1 VNTLVFLHVGFF
13 CCVAAFSNALSRV
26 AYNARTKSMQ
36 LQDRKTEYLANIHR
50 LLEVL
55 PSAAYT
61 AYAEGFI
68 TYFNQLAVEVWG
80 QKPKLNDPDYRF
92 CGSFKLF
99 SIGGSPILH
108 SQCWMAL
115 ALEENKSYNDAEIV
129 VERPDGSR
137 RIGLIYANPV
147 HDESGTMIGA
157 VNIIVD
163 ITDRKKA
170 EDAMREADRRKNEFL
185 ATLGHELR
193 NPLASIRNG
202 LHLMRLA
209 NHGGSAKDD
218 DIQTMLERQVGHIV
232 RLVDDLLDLSRITNG
247 KIELRKEPIDIV
259 AAVRDA
265 VETSRPLIE
274 ERGHELTLTLPPT
287 PVFVDGDR
295 IRLSQVFA
303 NLLNN
308 SAKFTEPGG
317 QISLIVEKQGSDVV
331 VKVCDNGVGISP
343 DLLPHIFEMF
353 IQANRSQGGLGIGL
367 NLVRKLVEMHGG
379 SVEAHGAESG
389 QGTEFIVR
397 MSVILPHGRS
407 PRERD
412 TVSRNPCPSK
422 YRILIVDDNRA
433 SADALA
439 QLLQMQGHDTRT
451 AYDGVK
457 AVEAAAT
464 FRPDVMLLDIGL
476 PKLSGYEVARRV
488 RQQPWGESVVL
499 IAQTGWGQEED
510 KRRSQE
516 AGCNFHIVK
525 PIDIAALENLLAR
538 LMPPRVRGTAARDG
552 IGANVA
558 QLMSS

>member
-1 VNTLVFLHVGFF
+1 
-13 CCVAAFSNALSRV
+13 
-26 AYNARTKSMQ
+26 MQ
-36 LQDRKTEYLANIHR
+36 LQHRKTASIANNTSLANIHR

-61 AYAEGFI
+61 CDAEGLI
-68 TYFNQLAVEVWG
+68 TYFNPLAAEVWG
-80 QKPKLNDPDYRF
+80 QEPKLNDTDYRF

-99 SIGGSPILH
+99 SIGGSPIPH

-115 ALEENKSYNDAEIV
+115 ALQENKGYNDAEIV

-137 RIGLIYANPV
+137 RIGLIHANPV

-170 EDAMREADRRKNEFL
+170 EDALREADRRKNEFL

-193 NPLASIRNG
+193 NPLASVCNG
-202 LHLMRLA
+202 LHLMRLV
-209 NHGGSAKDD
+209 NQGGSAQEDE
-218 DIQTMLERQVGHIV
+218 IQTMLERQVGCIV
-232 RLVDDLLDLSRITNG
+232 RLVDDLLDLSRISNG
-247 KIELRKEPIDIV
+247 KFELRKEPIDIS

-274 ERGHELTLTLPPT
+274 ERGHELTLLLPPT

-295 IRLSQVFA
+295 TRLCQVFA

-317 QISLIVEKQGSDVV
+317 HISLIVEKQGSDVV
-331 VKVCDNGVGISP
+331 VTVCDNGVGISP

-353 IQANRSQGGLGIGL
+353 MQANRSQGGLGIGL
-367 NLVRKLVEMHGG
+367 NLVRRLVEMHGG
-379 SVEAHGAESG
+379 SVEVHGAESG

-397 MSVILPHGRS
+397 ISVILSQGRS
-407 PRERD
+407 QRERD
-412 TVSRNPCPSK
+412 GARCNHSSSK
-422 YRILIVDDNRA
+422 YRILVVDDNKV
-433 SADALA
+433 SADALS
-439 QLLQMQGHDTRT
+439 QLLQIQGHDTRT
-451 AYDGVK
+451 AYDGIK

-464 FRPDVMLLDIGL
+464 FRPNVMLLDIGL
-476 PKLSGYEVARRV
+476 PKLNGYEVARRV
-488 RQQPWGESVVL
+488 RQQPWGEGVVL

-516 AGCNFHIVK
+516 AGCNFHLVK
-525 PIDIAALENLLAR
+525 PVDIAALENLLAR
-538 LMPPRVRGTAARDG
+538 LLPPARYTDTAALTAKG
-552 IGANVA
+552 
-558 QLMSS
+558 